1 MEFEIEGLREG
12 LSQKAVELVQL
23 RKEVVIKDST
33 DYFTGFQTIFASVVL
48 ELC

>member
-1 MEFEIEGLREG
+1 MFSQTMDMEFEIEGLRQG

-33 DYFTGFQTIFASVVL
+33 SFL
-48 ELC
+48 